1 MPDQSDTPVHDMET
15 VRARLEKGDKRM
27 DRIEAM
33 LKQNT
38 KDTTEVLEI
47 LQLGRSF
54 FRLAGYFGAFV
65 KWATPIG
72 AAAWSLYQILKN
84 GGKS

>member
-1 MPDQSDTPVHDMET
+1 MPEPTSTPHDMET
-15 VRARLEKGDKRM
+15 VRIRLQKGDERM
-27 DRIEAM
+27 NRIEEM
-33 LKQNT
+33 LTKNT

-72 AAAWSLYQILKN
+72 AACWSVYQIFKN